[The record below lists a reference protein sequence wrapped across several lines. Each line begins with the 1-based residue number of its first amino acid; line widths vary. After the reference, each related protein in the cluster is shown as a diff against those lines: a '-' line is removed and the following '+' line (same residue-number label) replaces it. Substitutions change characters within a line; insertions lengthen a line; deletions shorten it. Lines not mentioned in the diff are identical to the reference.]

1 MPETTVV
8 TGAHS
13 LTTAPVWRVR
23 HRAVTLDRPT
33 IMGVLNITPDSFSD
47 GGDFFLPG
55 AAERAAERMLAEGA
69 DLLDVGGE
77 STRPGADPVRADD
90 EIRRVLPVIR
100 ALRDAFPEAL
110 LSVDTVKADVAR
122 AALEAGADIVNDV
135 SAHRLDPRMA
145 GVCAEFDAGAILMH
159 SRGTVAD
166 MASYTLARYGER
178 VVGEIASELAAQAS
192 AARRAGVE
200 AACIVL
206 DPGIGF
212 SKRSEAS
219 LAALAG
225 LPELAALGYPVMV
238 GVSRKRLIG
247 EITGVSEPKERVMGT
262 VGVNVAALMRGA
274 RLFRVHD
281 VRQHRQALDAAWAVL
296 GNRESGIGCH
306 ERP

>member
-110 LSVDTVKADVAR
+110 LSVDTGR
-122 AALEAGADIVNDV
+122 
-135 SAHRLDPRMA
+135 
-145 GVCAEFDAGAILMH
+145 
-159 SRGTVAD
+159 
-166 MASYTLARYGER
+166 
-178 VVGEIASELAAQAS
+178 
-192 AARRAGVE
+192 
-200 AACIVL
+200 
-206 DPGIGF
+206 
-212 SKRSEAS
+212 
-219 LAALAG
+219 
-225 LPELAALGYPVMV
+225 
-238 GVSRKRLIG
+238 
-247 EITGVSEPKERVMGT
+247 
-262 VGVNVAALMRGA
+262 
-274 RLFRVHD
+274 
-281 VRQHRQALDAAWAVL
+281 
-296 GNRESGIGCH
+296 
-306 ERP
+306 